1 MPPPSAKEEGQN
13 IVQRNN
19 STLFEITT
27 RVQHENWQTIQP
39 TISNPHLDRPCHGK
53 RLLWAGDTATGKTEK
68 YQIWSQQFLWWA
80 LSGWSCQGL
89 SRDNVETG
97 EERSRRLW
105 WCETMIFSQL
115 PWLTLFSTAHL
126 SLHTHCS
133 HSPTYGLLSVECWDL
148 HIGLITEQP
157 SLSVPQSVLA
167 ALCACER
174 PARRPASRLCYLV
187 VDRQVGTQLGLQT
200 RDQSK
205 NFTKMQSWTFLV
217 MPAWLGN
224 YLNIC
229 SQVPT
234 NTSYPAE
241 IICEAAR
248 CSMLNAHVLIK
259 DT

>member
-187 VDRQVGTQLGLQT
+187 VDRQVGTQLGP
-200 RDQSK
+200 DQGPEQEFHQNAK
-205 NFTKMQSWTFLV
+205 
-217 MPAWLGN
+217 
-224 YLNIC
+224 LNISGNACLAWQLPQHLLSGANKHFIPGRNNLRGRSLFNVKC
-229 SQVPT
+229 SCP
-234 NTSYPAE
+234 N
-241 IICEAAR
+241 
-248 CSMLNAHVLIK
+248 
-259 DT
+259 